1 MMNIHQMSHD
11 QLRTFY
17 DLCKVMNERDGD
29 EKRLGRIDTTSFSK
43 RKLVAHI
50 KELYERLKWLVLE
63 YKVRALYQRLYVKD
77 PDENHEHQFTVLRD
91 LQAFYYSEIQKQK
104 QKLQAMEAS
113 NTKVQLFVK
122 SFDQDP
128 RMDIL
133 HSTGRGHPFYNTL
146 YDVYKFHTEFTDS
159 YRCSGNGYPPEFTAA
174 LRNIL
179 TYQRRQSRKFSSAE
193 YWKEL
198 EELDKLGMISCNN
211 THLTEDDYITPVMTV
226 LSLIETSSDTDSLQ
240 SKIQKATD
248 LVKEGVEDDDCFKE
262 LAVLLEFR
270 KVLVNWTTPDQEP
283 FFPYY
288 MIVFMGMM
296 IKKGVIV

>member
-1 MMNIHQMSHD
+1 MSHN
-11 QLRTFY
+11 QLKTKY
-17 DLCKVMNERDGD
+17 DDVKDTNERNGD

-50 KELYERLKWLVLE
+50 KELHEKRDGFVLE
-63 YKVRALYQRLYVKD
+63 YKVRALYQRLYVKE
-77 PDENHEHQFTVLRD
+77 PDANHEHQYRVLKK
-91 LQAFYYSEIQKQK
+91 LQAFYTSVIEEKEQT
-104 QKLQAMEAS
+104 LQAMEAS
-113 NTKVQLFVK
+113 ATKVQLFVK

-159 YRCSGNGYPPEFTAA
+159 YRCNGNGHPPEFAAA

-193 YWKEL
+193 YWTEL

-226 LSLIETSSDTDSLQ
+226 LSLIETSSDTDSIQ